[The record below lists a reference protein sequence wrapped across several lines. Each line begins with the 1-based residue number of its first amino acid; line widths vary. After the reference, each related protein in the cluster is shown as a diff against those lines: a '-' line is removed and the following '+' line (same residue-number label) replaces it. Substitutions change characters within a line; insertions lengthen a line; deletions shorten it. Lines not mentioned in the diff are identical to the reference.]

1 MHKLKRQTNNYFRAW
16 YHGKQFLGKTEAEA
30 KAKRDA
36 YKYECE
42 HGIERPEAITVID
55 LAEKYLSTK
64 VGIQAN
70 TYNQYASIMEKLTG
84 MVGEKYVSAVTP
96 ADIKNVWKQF
106 DGLSQSYIDK
116 GKFLFK
122 SFFQYAI
129 DNRNCISNPTLS
141 ESSKPHKGTKGTHRC
156 LTKTEVNLVLTV
168 PHRCQ
173 TAAVIMLKAGLRR
186 GEVLA
191 LEHSDIHDNR
201 IYVSKAV
208 KYVKNRPVIGQ
219 TKNESSERSVPL
231 FGAILP
237 FLSGSGLILPDEHGN
252 LCSETAFNR
261 AWESY
266 MNELSAHLNG
276 IQKRWYH
283 RTKEWIQSHPDE
295 YAYYNELL
303 DQGRKAEAEEYRLSG
318 WREVRFKPHDLRHT
332 FVSTGRDK
340 GVDIH
345 TMMSWCGHSS
355 ERIIL
360 EIYDHLSESREQHAI
375 EMMDD

>member
-1 MHKLKRQTNNYFRAW
+1 
-16 YHGKQFLGKTEAEA
+16 
-30 KAKRDA
+30 
-36 YKYECE
+36 
-42 HGIERPEAITVID
+42 
-55 LAEKYLSTK
+55 
-64 VGIQAN
+64 
-70 TYNQYASIMEKLTG
+70 
-84 MVGEKYVSAVTP
+84 
-96 ADIKNVWKQF
+96 
-106 DGLSQSYIDK
+106 
-116 GKFLFK
+116 
-122 SFFQYAI
+122 
-129 DNRNCISNPTLS
+129 
-141 ESSKPHKGTKGTHRC
+141 
-156 LTKTEVNLVLTV
+156 
-168 PHRCQ
+168 
-173 TAAVIMLKAGLRR
+173 MLKAGLRR

-208 KYVKNRPVIGQ
+208 KYIKNRPVIGQ

-231 FGAILP
+231 FVAILP

-266 MNELSAHLNG
+266 MNTLSAHLNG

-283 RTKEWIQSHPDE
+283 LTKEWIQSHPEE

-318 WREVRFKPHDLRHT
+318 WREICFKPHDLRHT

-340 GVDIH
+340 GVDVH

-355 ERIIL
+355 ERMIL